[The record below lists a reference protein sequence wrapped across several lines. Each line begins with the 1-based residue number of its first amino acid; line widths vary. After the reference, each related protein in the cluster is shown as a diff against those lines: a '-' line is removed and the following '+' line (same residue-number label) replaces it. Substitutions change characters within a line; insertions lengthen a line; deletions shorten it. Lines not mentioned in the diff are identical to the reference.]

1 MRWPGAISRSSGSC
15 SVQRAKA
22 KRQRGAK
29 RQPGAGLIRI
39 GTEPPIA
46 SSRVLCALSR
56 SMRGIERIRPCV

>member
-1 MRWPGAISRSSGSC
+1 MRWPGAISRSAASFPRSAQGEAAA
-15 SVQRAKA
+15 RREAA
-22 KRQRGAK
+22 A
-29 RQPGAGLIRI
+29 GAGLIRI